1 MSVYTCESC
10 GSLASTLARCPGC
23 GAVVKNRDQSGTSA
37 GALRRVAPLLLGLFG
52 LALAVPA
59 GTTALDAYEFRAA
72 QNKAASD
79 SLQRVERERQLAEE
93 RRVMIARADSI
104 LLSTPRSR
112 IAKLKN
118 EQIQSDIVTVGSRS
132 DPLAQRWIKSA
143 TAELKRRS
151 SKKGPAR
158 AGATGQQ

>member
-23 GAVVKNRDQSGTSA
+23 GAVVRNSDQSGISP
-37 GALRRVAPLLLGLFG
+37 GALRRTVPVFLALFG
-52 LALAVPA
+52 LSISVPA
-59 GTTALDAYEFRAA
+59 GIKAVNAYDSRVA
-72 QNKAASD
+72 QNKAATD
-79 SLQRVERERQLAEE
+79 SLQRLESERQLAEE
-93 RRVMIARADSI
+93 RRVMTARADSI

-112 IAKLKN
+112 LAKLN
-118 EQIQSDIVTVGSRS
+118 SEQIKSDIMTVGSRS

-151 SKKGPAR
+151 SKKGTLH
-158 AGATGQQ
+158 AGAGQQ